1 MKLLFKERL
10 FSWLDSY
17 DVYDEEGA
25 VAFTVKGRLA
35 LGHCLEIYDKYGEHV
50 GTVKEELLTLLPRF
64 AIYKGDT
71 YIGEIRKK
79 LSFLRPVYTLDYSD
93 WEVQG
98 NIWEW
103 DYRVTN
109 GLGQEVLYVSK
120 QLFNFTDTYIL
131 ELSDPQNTLL
141 SLMIVLAI
149 VAAQC

>member
-109 GLGQEVLYVSK
+109 GLGQ
-120 QLFNFTDTYIL
+120 
-131 ELSDPQNTLL
+131 
-141 SLMIVLAI
+141 
-149 VAAQC
+149 